1 MSHQIDRLDQL
12 CINTLRMLA
21 VDAIEK
27 AHSGHPG
34 LPLGAAPMA
43 YVLWDRFLKH
53 NPKNPLWFNRDRF
66 ILSAGHGSAM
76 LYSLL
81 HLTGYNLPLQELQNF
96 RQWGSRTP
104 GHPEHGET
112 PGVEVTSGPLGQ
124 GFATGVG
131 MSIAERFL
139 AAYFNKPG
147 FPIVD
152 HHTYAIVSDGDLME
166 GIAAEAASLAGHLRL
181 GKLVYL
187 YDDNNISIEGSTD
200 ITFTEDVAQRFAAY
214 RWQVLYIPDG
224 NNIGAIAAAIQG
236 AQAAKDRPSLII
248 VNTHIG
254 YGSPKQDTAAAHG
267 EPLGEEALR
276 KTKETFGWPS
286 SPPFFVPEEAGQHF
300 LAAVE
305 RGDKQEKEWQ
315 AMFDNYRRQYPE
327 LAAEF
332 ERLLKGEL
340 PAGWDTE
347 IPVFAAQGAISTR
360 NASQKTMNGLAQ
372 KLSNFIGGSAD
383 LAPSTKTL
391 INGSSD
397 FSVSEPSGRNIHFGI
412 REHAMGA
419 AVNGMALHGG
429 IIPYGATF
437 LIFSDYMRPAIRLAA
452 FMQTHSIFIFTH
464 DSICLGEDGPT
475 HQAVEHLMS
484 LRAIPGLRVMRPADA
499 NETAAVWRLAI
510 SGKRPVAMALTRQ
523 ELPVLDSQQYPIAQG
538 VPRGGYILR
547 EAGTLPQVILV
558 ATGSEVHLALAAQ
571 EKLREQGITTRVV
584 SMPCWEIFYEQSMA
598 YRTEILPP
606 QIPKLAIEAG
616 VTRGWRDLLG
626 EPSDVIGIDRFGAS
640 APWQV
645 VYEKF
650 GFTVENVVQKAL
662 SMVKK

>member
-1 MSHQIDRLDQL
+1 
-12 CINTLRMLA
+12 MLA

>member
-1 MSHQIDRLDQL
+1 
-12 CINTLRMLA
+12 
-21 VDAIEK
+21 
-27 AHSGHPG
+27 
-34 LPLGAAPMA
+34 MA

-81 HLTGYNLPLQELQNF
+81 HLTGYDLSLNELQNF

-112 PGVEVTSGPLGQ
+112 PGVEVTTGPLGQ

-131 MSIAERFL
+131 MAMAERFL

-147 FPIVD
+147 FPVID
-152 HHTYAIVSDGDLME
+152 HYTYAVVSDGDLME
-166 GIAAEAASLAGHLRL
+166 GITAEAASLAGHLHM
-181 GKLVYL
+181 GKLIYL
-187 YDDNNISIEGSTD
+187 YDDNDISIEGSTD
-200 ITFTEDVAQRFAAY
+200 LAFTEDVAQRFAAY

-224 NNIGAIAAAIQG
+224 NNVGAIAAAIQG
-236 AQAAKDRPSLII
+236 AQAAKDRPSIII

-254 YGSPKQDTAAAHG
+254 YGSPKQDTAAVHG
-267 EPLGEEALR
+267 EPLGEEAIK
-276 KTKETFGWPS
+276 KTKETLGWPA
-286 SPPFFVPEEAGQHF
+286 SPAFFVPEEASQHF

-305 RGDKQEKEWQ
+305 RGDKQDKEWQ

-332 ERLLKGEL
+332 DRMLKGEL
-340 PAGWDTE
+340 PAGWDAE
-347 IPVFAAQGAISTR
+347 IPAFTGGQAISTR
-360 NASQKTMNGLAQ
+360 NASHKVINGIAK
-372 KLSNFIGGSAD
+372 KLPNLLGGAAD

-391 INGSSD
+391 INASAD
-397 FSVSEPSGRNIHFGI
+397 FSANEPAGRNIHFGI

-429 IIPYGATF
+429 VIPYGATF
-437 LIFSDYMRPAIRLAA
+437 LVFSDYMRPAMRLAA
-452 FMQTHSIFIFTH
+452 FMKTHSLFVFTH

-484 LRAIPGLRVMRPADA
+484 LRAIPGLLVMRPADA

-510 SGKRPVAMALTRQ
+510 TGKRPLAMALTRQ
-523 ELPVLDSQQYPIAQG
+523 DLPVLDSQKYAIAQG
-538 VPRGGYILR
+538 VAQGGYVLS
-547 EAGTLPQVILV
+547 ESANAAPQVVLV
-558 ATGSEVHLALAAQ
+558 ATGSEIHLALAAQ
-571 EKLREQGITTRVV
+571 EKLREQGIAARVV
-584 SMPCWEIFYEQSMA
+584 SMPCWEIFGEQPLA
-598 YRTEILPP
+598 YRQQVLPV

-616 VTRGWRDLLG
+616 LSRGWRDLLG
-626 EPSDVIGIDRFGAS
+626 DPCDVIGVDRFGAS
-640 APWQV
+640 APWKT

-650 GFTVENVVQKAL
+650 GFTVENVVAQATKL
-662 SMVKK
+662 LKKTNP